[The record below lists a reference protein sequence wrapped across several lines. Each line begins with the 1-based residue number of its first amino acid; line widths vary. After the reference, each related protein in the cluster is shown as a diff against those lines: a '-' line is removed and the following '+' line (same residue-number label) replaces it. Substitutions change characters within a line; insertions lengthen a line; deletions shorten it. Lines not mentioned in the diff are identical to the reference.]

1 MQIKKYRKSRAVE
14 GVEEGS
20 SQLEVQE
27 TRQKQET
34 YTFSLSE
41 INYTV
46 KANSL
51 CFLFRHALLILY
63 MEQIVKIDVI
73 VI

>member
-1 MQIKKYRKSRAVE
+1 MQIKKYRKSRAVK

-34 YTFSLSE
+34 YTFGLSKN
-41 INYTV
+41 NYTV

-51 CFLFRHALLILY
+51 CFYLDILY
-63 MEQIVKIDVI
+63 
-73 VI
+73 

>member
-27 TRQKQET
+27 TRQKQEI
-34 YTFSLSE
+34 YTFGLSE

-51 CFLFRHALLILY
+51 CFYLDMLY
-63 MEQIVKIDVI
+63 
-73 VI
+73 